1 MAEAGARRASP
12 ESIQVI
18 DANIAI
24 AGGGVAGCLAAVGAA
39 EIGAKVVI
47 LEKGGI
53 IERSGSIAAG
63 VDHYIAIL
71 EQGEEWDK
79 PGYLLRHIPAVTE
92 GVTDLPAAA
101 RLIYGLPGMVKRLEA
116 MGVDFQDPD
125 KPDTPYYR
133 HRAFGLPGE
142 YYINFDGRH
151 FKHSVGRAARKTGAK
166 VLERVMVSEI
176 LMENG
181 RPKGVVA
188 FNIRTGA
195 VYFVLAPTVILATG
209 DANRIGKNASGLP
222 FDSWHI
228 PYNTGDGHG
237 MALRA
242 GATLASMEFTDSTV
256 CPKGYSTQGLNAFVG
271 AGAHFIN
278 ALGERFM
285 FRYHPAGE
293 RASRADLVNG
303 VAGETLAGRGPVYCD
318 CTHLPEEEARHL
330 VRTLGVDRPALP
342 AYFAQKNIDL
352 SKEPFEVTVGE
363 IATVRAGA
371 LFRGSGVHINEDAA
385 SDVPGIFAAGD
396 CSSMNAA
403 VAGAAVMGHVAGRS
417 AARYAKTQIRPEPL
431 SNDEIEHIHETL
443 VRPLHQEQ
451 GLTFREFEDQVRA
464 IVTHYIG
471 YRREEKYLQEGLRR
485 LQELRKREQE
495 LCAEN
500 YHGLMR
506 VNEARNIRSVA
517 EAIAFSAIE
526 RKETRAS
533 ASHFRVD
540 FPVTDDEHGRRI
552 IMVEKGADD
561 RLLVTSRQ
569 TGLPVDVLPEVPP
582 DILAQEEGVAL

>member
-1 MAEAGARRASP
+1 MTETRARKAAAG
-12 ESIQVI
+12 SIQVVEA
-18 DANIAI
+18 DIAI
-24 AGGGVAGCLAAVGAA
+24 VGGGVAGCLAAVGAA
-39 EIGAKVVI
+39 EIGATVAI

-71 EQGEEWDK
+71 EEGEEWDK
-79 PGYLLRHIPAVTE
+79 PGYLLRHIPVVTE

-151 FKHSVGRAARKTGAK
+151 FKHSIGRAARKTGAK
-166 VLERVMVSEI
+166 VFERVMVSEI
-176 LMENG
+176 LMDDG
-181 RPKGVVA
+181 HPKGVVA
-188 FNIRTGA
+188 FNIRSGA

-209 DANRIGKNASGLP
+209 DANRLGENASGLP

-237 MALRA
+237 MALRV
-242 GATLASMEFTDSTV
+242 GARLANMEFTDSTV

-278 ALGERFM
+278 AQGERFM
-285 FRYHPAGE
+285 FKYDPKGE
-293 RASRADLVNG
+293 RASRAALVNG
-303 VAGETLAGRGPVYCD
+303 VVEETLAGRGPIYCD

-342 AYFAQKNIDL
+342 DYFAQKNIDL
-352 SKEPFEVTVGE
+352 SKQPFEVTVGE

-371 LFRGSGVHINEDAA
+371 LFRGSGVHIDADAA
-385 SDVPGIFAAGD
+385 SSVPGIYAAGD

-403 VAGAAVMGHVAGRS
+403 VAGAAVMGHVAGQS
-417 AARYAKTQIRPEPL
+417 AARFARTQPRPEPL
-431 SNDEIEHIHETL
+431 TKDEIERLHETL
-443 VRPLHQEQ
+443 VCPLHQEQ
-451 GLTFREFEDQVRA
+451 GITFRQFEDEVRH

-485 LQELRKREQE
+485 LQLLRQREQE
-495 LCAEN
+495 MVAEN

-506 VNEARNIRSVA
+506 VNEARNIRAVA
-517 EAIAFSAIE
+517 EALATSAIE

-533 ASHFRVD
+533 AAHFRVD